1 MQAPSHNCTHLI
13 KHQQL
18 PQPLTVPQHQK
29 VVIEASEEAEEEE
42 ATEVAEEEEVASEE
56 EEEVEV
62 DSRKNGLHLPNSED
76 SSNPVTSNLLKKF
89 TPTPSQSRRHQ
100 SSIDS
105 SLTSNTSSPM
115 RSCAFFP
122 SKSKLR
128 LDKEPDSRLSSLPV
142 IDKVTLVSV
151 SRSPRR
157 SKLPLRVL
165 SSMLRSILSQSE
177 EDIGVLESVVSIL
190 SQLRLRESAV
200 LALSDSSQLQE
211 ELVALP
217 LKLLRRSFNS
227 LVSMMF
233 TPPVPDKPEPER
245 ISAELCSNA

>member
-1 MQAPSHNCTHLI
+1 
-13 KHQQL
+13 
-18 PQPLTVPQHQK
+18 
-29 VVIEASEEAEEEE
+29 
-42 ATEVAEEEEVASEE
+42 VAEEEEVASEE

-62 DSRKNGLHLPNSED
+62 DSRKNGPHLPSSED
-76 SSNPVTSNLLKKF
+76 SSNPVTSNPLKKF

-115 RSCAFFP
+115 RSCAFSP
-122 SKSKLR
+122 SKSKPR
-128 LDKEPDSRLSSLPV
+128 LVKELDSRPSSPPV
-142 IDKVTLVSV
+142 IDKVTLVLV
-151 SRSPRR
+151 SRSLRK
-157 SKLPLRVL
+157 SKSPLRVL
-165 SSMLRSILSQSE
+165 FSMLRSILSQSE
-177 EDIGVLESVVSIL
+177 EDIGVQESVVSIP

-200 LALSDSSQLQE
+200 LALLDSCQLQE

-217 LKLLRRSFNS
+217 LKLPRRFFNS

-233 TPPVPDKPEPER
+233 TPHVLVKPELER

>member
-1 MQAPSHNCTHLI
+1 L
-13 KHQQL
+13 L
-18 PQPLTVPQHQK
+18 PQPLKEPQHQK

-42 ATEVAEEEEVASEE
+42 ATEVAEEEEVASVE

-62 DSRKNGLHLPNSED
+62 DSRKTGLHLPNSED
-76 SSNPVTSNLLKKF
+76 SSKPVTSLPSKKF
-89 TPTPSQSRRHQ
+89 TPTLSQSRRHQ
-100 SSIDS
+100 SSIDL
-105 SLTSNTSSPM
+105 SLTSNTSSLM

-122 SKSKLR
+122 FKSKPR

-142 IDKVTLVSV
+142 IDKVTSVSV

-157 SKLPLRVL
+157 SKSPLRVL

-177 EDIGVLESVVSIL
+177 EDIGVLESVVSIP
-190 SQLRLRESAV
+190 SQPRLRESAV
-200 LALSDSSQLQE
+200 PALSDSCQLQE

-217 LKLLRRSFNS
+217 LKLPKRFFNS

-233 TPPVPDKPEPER
+233 IPHVPDKPEPER
-245 ISAELCSNA
+245 ISAELSSNA